1 MPGGTLHSSVH
12 VDQVTK
18 AGVWE
23 RGASRTGPE
32 GPRQD
37 GKAVVESFAGE
48 RVVPSLMRD
57 ESSDEPLA
65 RYEGTEGPPGIVPAV
80 LRTRERTT
88 TQLEATEAGALAAS
102 GREPTMGAR
111 RAPEKG
117 HAPIGSSGPH
127 PCMDCGRGSFGREPR
142 RRDFEGRTR
151 ASTRFSESMVRVHRF
166 LAARNLLSG
175 GRQCRRRDGAAC
187 SGAAAGL
194 RPPTERRVQRGL
206 W

>member
-111 RAPEKG
+111 RAPERG

-142 RRDFEGRTR
+142 RRDLRGAREHR
-151 ASTRFSESMVRVHRF
+151 RFV
-166 LAARNLLSG
+166 
-175 GRQCRRRDGAAC
+175 DG
-187 SGAAAGL
+187 SGA
-194 RPPTERRVQRGL
+194 PIPRGEECF
-206 W
+206 